1 MPKVPIIMPQ
11 LGESIA
17 EATIVRFCVEI
28 GDTVETDQEI
38 IEVETNKA
46 VMGVTTP
53 CAGKIENFSA
63 SVNEAYPIGTVLG
76 YVEAS
81 VEDAER
87 LNATGAGPIAERAA
101 QIEPEPVSFES
112 NEGARGI
119 SVPIRSEG
127 GPFVSPRVRARIDD
141 LGWSPPEIELL
152 AGTGKGGRVTAR
164 DLEKYLAALE
174 SSPTEKASAM
184 RLAVSDSMRRSWA
197 RPLATAGVALPLDPL
212 LDHRKQ
218 IEIPPGPALYVAKA
232 LAVAI
237 SEHPRYAARLAG
249 DQLILPKSIDIG
261 IAVEVED
268 GIIVPVIRNLDQ
280 QPISKLGKVY
290 QDLVSAAR
298 TRRLP
303 EEARE
308 GSIAS
313 VTNFGPLGIT
323 WATPIPLPTETLI
336 VGLGRGEK
344 RPVWDEAQGQFKPIL
359 MAELTVTFDHRIMD
373 GGASG
378 RLIQRMMTLLAEPE
392 NL

>member
-17 EATIVRFCVEI
+17 EATVVRFCVEV
-28 GDTVETDQEI
+28 GDVVETDQEI
-38 IEVETNKA
+38 VEVETNKA

-53 CAGKIENFSA
+53 CAGKIESFSA
-63 SVNEAYPIGTVLG
+63 AVNEAYPIGTVLG
-76 YVEAS
+76 YVDAS

-87 LNATGAGPIAERAA
+87 LNAAGAGPIPEPAAET
-101 QIEPEPVSFES
+101 EPVSFQSSEPT
-112 NEGARGI
+112 RGV
-119 SVPIRSEG
+119 SAPVRSG
-127 GPFVSPRVRARIDD
+127 SGPFISPRVRARIDD
-141 LGWSPPEIELL
+141 LGWSQQEIGLL

-164 DLEKYLAALE
+164 DLENYLAALE
-174 SSPTEKASAM
+174 SSPAEKASAM

-197 RPLATAGVALPLDPL
+197 RPLATAGVAFPLDPL
-212 LDHRKQ
+212 LRHRKQ
-218 IEIPPGPALYVAKA
+218 VDIPPGPALYVAKA

-237 SEHPRYAARLAG
+237 AEHPTYAARLVG

-280 QPISKLGKVY
+280 QPIFSLGKVY

-303 EEARE
+303 EDARE

-323 WATPIPLPTETLI
+323 WATPIPLPNETLI

-344 RPVWDEAQGQFKPIL
+344 RPVWDETSGQFKPVS

-378 RLIQRMMTLLAEPE
+378 RLIQRMLTLLSSPDE
-392 NL
+392 L

>member
-17 EATIVRFCVEI
+17 EATIVRFCVEV
-28 GDTVETDQEI
+28 GDAVETDQEI
-38 IEVETNKA
+38 VEVETNKA

-53 CAGKIENFSA
+53 CAGKIESFSA
-63 SVNEAYPIGTVLG
+63 AVNEVYPIGTVLG

-87 LNATGAGPIAERAA
+87 LNAAGAGPIAEHAA
-101 QIEPEPVSFES
+101 QIEPVSFQS
-112 NEGARGI
+112 SEGVRGV
-119 SVPIRSEG
+119 SAPIGSQG
-127 GPFVSPRVRARIDD
+127 GPFISPRVRARIDD
-141 LGWSPPEIELL
+141 LGWSQQEIGLL

-164 DLEKYLAALE
+164 DLENYLATLE
-174 SSPTEKASAM
+174 ASPTEKASAM

-197 RPLATAGVALPLDPL
+197 RPLATAGVAFPLDPIL
-212 LDHRKQ
+212 NHRKQ
-218 IEIPPGPALYVAKA
+218 IEIGPGPALYVAKA

-237 SEHPRYAARLAG
+237 AEHPAYAARLAG
-249 DQLILPKSIDIG
+249 DQLVLPKSIDIG

-280 QPISKLGKVY
+280 QPIAGLGKVY

-308 GSIAS
+308 GSVAS

-344 RPVWDEAQGQFKPIL
+344 RPVWDEASGQFKPVL
-359 MAELTVTFDHRIMD
+359 MAELTITFDHRILD
-373 GGASG
+373 GGAAG
-378 RLIQRMMTLLAEPE
+378 RLVQRMVSLLKEPE
-392 NL
+392 EL

>member
-17 EATIVRFCVEI
+17 EATVVRFCVDV
-28 GDTVETDQEI
+28 GGAVETDQEI

-53 CAGKIENFSA
+53 CAGKIESFSA
-63 SVNEAYPIGTVLG
+63 SVNETYPIGTVLG

-87 LNATGAGPIAERAA
+87 LNASGAGPIAQPTA
-101 QIEPEPVSFES
+101 QVEPEPVSFQPSEATT
-112 NEGARGI
+112 GGFA
-119 SVPIRSEG
+119 PIRSPG
-127 GPFVSPRVRARIDD
+127 GPFISPRVRARMDD
-141 LGWSPPEIELL
+141 LGWRQQEIGLL

-164 DLEKYLAALE
+164 DLESYLAALE
-174 SSPTEKASAM
+174 SNPTEKASAM

-197 RPLATAGVALPLDPL
+197 RPLATAGVAFALDPIL
-212 LDHRKQ
+212 AHRKQ

-237 SEHPRYAARLAG
+237 AEHPAYVARLAG

-268 GIIVPVIRNLDQ
+268 GIIVPVLRRLDQ
-280 QPISKLGKVY
+280 QPISELGKTY
-290 QDLVSAAR
+290 QDLVNAAR
-298 TRRLP
+298 ARRLS
-303 EEARE
+303 EDIRE
-308 GSIAS
+308 GSVAS

-323 WATPIPLPTETLI
+323 WATPIPLPNETLI

-344 RPVWDEAQGQFKPIL
+344 RPVWDEESGQFKPVL
-359 MAELTVTFDHRIMD
+359 MAELTITFDHRIMD

-378 RLIQRMMTLLAEPE
+378 RLIQRMVSLLAKPE
-392 NL
+392 EL

>member
-17 EATIVRFCVEI
+17 EATVVRFCVEV
-28 GDTVETDQEI
+28 GDVVETDQEI
-38 IEVETNKA
+38 VEVETNKA

-53 CAGKIENFSA
+53 CAGKIESFSA
-63 SVNEAYPIGTVLG
+63 AVNEAYPIGTVLG
-76 YVEAS
+76 YVDAS

-87 LNATGAGPIAERAA
+87 LNAAGAGPIPEPAAET
-101 QIEPEPVSFES
+101 EPVSFQSSEPT
-112 NEGARGI
+112 RGV
-119 SVPIRSEG
+119 SAPVRSG
-127 GPFVSPRVRARIDD
+127 SGPFISPRVRARIDD
-141 LGWSPPEIELL
+141 LGWSQQEIGLL

-164 DLEKYLAALE
+164 DLENYLAALE
-174 SSPTEKASAM
+174 SSPAEKASAM

-197 RPLATAGVALPLDPL
+197 RPLATAGVAFPLDPL
-212 LDHRKQ
+212 LRHRKQ
-218 IEIPPGPALYVAKA
+218 ADIPPGPALYVAKA

-237 SEHPRYAARLAG
+237 AEHPTYAARLVG

-280 QPISKLGKVY
+280 QPIFNLGKLY

-303 EEARE
+303 EDARE

-323 WATPIPLPTETLI
+323 WATPIPLPNETLI

-344 RPVWDEAQGQFKPIL
+344 RPVWDETSGQFKPVS
-359 MAELTVTFDHRIMD
+359 MAELTVTFDHRVMD

-378 RLIQRMMTLLAEPE
+378 RLIQRMLTLLSSPDE
-392 NL
+392 L

>member
-17 EATIVRFCVEI
+17 EATIVRFCVVV

-53 CAGKIENFSA
+53 CAGRIESFSA

-87 LNATGAGPIAERAA
+87 LNAAGAGPIAERAA

-164 DLEKYLAALE
+164 DLENYLAALE
-174 SSPTEKASAM
+174 SSPSEKASAM

-268 GIIVPVIRNLDQ
+268 GIIVPVIR
-280 QPISKLGKVY
+280 
-290 QDLVSAAR
+290 
-298 TRRLP
+298 RLP
-303 EEARE
+303 EETRE

-344 RPVWDEAQGQFKPIL
+344 RPVWDEAQGQFKPVL
-359 MAELTVTFDHRIMD
+359 MAELTITFDHRIMD

-378 RLIQRMMTLLAEPE
+378 RLIQRMMTLLADPE

>member
-17 EATIVRFCVEI
+17 EATIVHFCVEI

-53 CAGKIENFSA
+53 CAGKIESFSG
-63 SVNEAYPIGTVLG
+63 SINEAYPIGTVLG

-87 LNATGAGPIAERAA
+87 LNAAGGPIAEHAV
-101 QIEPEPVSFES
+101 QSEPEPVSFQS
-112 NEGARGI
+112 GEGTRG
-119 SVPIRSEG
+119 VAAPIRSEA
-127 GPFVSPRVRARIDD
+127 GPFISPRVRARIDD
-141 LGWSPPEIELL
+141 LGWSQQEIGLL

-164 DLEKYLAALE
+164 DLEHYLATLE
-174 SSPTEKASAM
+174 SNPTEKASAM
-184 RLAVSDSMRRSWA
+184 RLAVADSMRRSWA
-197 RPLATAGVALPLDPL
+197 RPLATAGVAFPLDPL
-212 LDHRKQ
+212 LSHRKQ

-232 LAVAI
+232 LALTI
-237 SEHPRYAARLAG
+237 SEHPTYAARLAG
-249 DQLILPKSIDIG
+249 DKLVLPKSIDIG

-268 GIIVPVIRNLDQ
+268 GIIVPVLRNLDQ

-290 QDLVSAAR
+290 QELVSAAR

-303 EEARE
+303 EDARE

-323 WATPIPLPTETLI
+323 WATPIPLPAETLI

-344 RPVWDEAQGQFKPIL
+344 RPVWDEASRQFKPVS
-359 MAELTVTFDHRIMD
+359 MAELTITFDHRIID
-373 GGASG
+373 GGACG
-378 RLIQRMMTLLAEPE
+378 RLIQRMLALLAEPE
-392 NL
+392 DL

>member
-17 EATIVRFCVEI
+17 EATIVRFSVEI

-53 CAGKIENFSA
+53 CAGKIDSFL
-63 SVNEAYPIGTVLG
+63 VTIDEAYPIGTVLG

-87 LNATGAGPIAERAA
+87 LNAAGVGPVAQHAVQSEPLSFQPSERTHA
-101 QIEPEPVSFES
+101 
-112 NEGARGI
+112 I
-119 SVPIRSEG
+119 SSPIRSES
-127 GPFVSPRVRARIDD
+127 GPFISPRVRARLDD
-141 LGWSPPEIELL
+141 LGWSQQEVGLL
-152 AGTGKGGRVTAR
+152 AGTGKGGRITAR
-164 DLEKYLAALE
+164 DLENYLAALE
-174 SSPTEKASAM
+174 SSPSEKASAM

-197 RPLATAGVALPLDPL
+197 RPLATAGVAFPLDPL
-212 LDHRKQ
+212 LNHRKQ
-218 IEIPPGPALYVAKA
+218 IEVPPGPALYVAKA

-237 SEHPRYAARLAG
+237 SEHPTYAARLAG
-249 DQLILPKSIDIG
+249 DKLVLPKSIDIG

-280 QPISKLGKVY
+280 QAISKLGKIY
-290 QDLVSAAR
+290 QELVSAAR

-303 EEARE
+303 EDARE

-344 RPVWDEAQGQFKPIL
+344 RPVWDETSSQFKPVS
-359 MAELTVTFDHRIMD
+359 MAELTITFDHRIMD
-373 GGASG
+373 GGAAG
-378 RLIQRMMTLLAEPE
+378 RLIQRMVALLAEPE
-392 NL
+392 DL

>member
-1 MPKVPIIMPQ
+1 MPQ

-17 EATIVRFCVEI
+17 EATIVRFCVEV

-53 CAGKIENFSA
+53 CAGKIESFSA
-63 SVNEAYPIGTVLG
+63 AVNEAYPIGTVLG

-87 LNATGAGPIAERAA
+87 LNAAGAGPIAERPT
-101 QIEPEPVSFES
+101 QIEPEAVPFQSS
-112 NEGARGI
+112 DAARGL
-119 SVPIRSEG
+119 SFPIGSPS
-127 GPFVSPRVRARIDD
+127 GPFISPRVKARLDD
-141 LGWSPPEIELL
+141 LGWSQQEIGLI

-164 DLEKYLAALE
+164 DLENYLATLE
-174 SSPTEKASAM
+174 ASSTEKASAM

-197 RPLATAGVALPLDPL
+197 RPLATAGVAFPLDPIL
-212 LDHRKQ
+212 NHRKQ
-218 IEIPPGPALYVAKA
+218 MESAPGPALYVAKA

-237 SEHPRYAARLAG
+237 AEHPSYAARLAG
-249 DQLILPKSIDIG
+249 DQLVLPKSIDIG

-268 GIIVPVIRNLDQ
+268 GIIVPVVRNLDQ
-280 QPISKLGKVY
+280 QPISRLGKVY
-290 QDLVSAAR
+290 QELVSAAR

-336 VGLGRGEK
+336 AGLGQGEK
-344 RPVWDEAQGQFKPIL
+344 RPVWDEAAGQFKPVL
-359 MAELTVTFDHRIMD
+359 MAELTITFDHRVMD
-373 GGASG
+373 GGAAG
-378 RLIQRMMTLLAEPE
+378 RLIQQMVGLLAEPE
-392 NL
+392 RL

>member
-17 EATIVRFCVEI
+17 EATVVRFCVEV
-28 GDTVETDQEI
+28 GDAVENDQEI
-38 IEVETNKA
+38 VEVETSKA

-53 CAGKIENFSA
+53 CAGKIESFSA

-87 LNATGAGPIAERAA
+87 LNASGAGPIAQPTTKLES
-101 QIEPEPVSFES
+101 EPVSVQTSER
-112 NEGARGI
+112 ARGGFA
-119 SVPIRSEG
+119 PIRSQG
-127 GPFVSPRVRARIDD
+127 APFISPRVRARMDD
-141 LGWSPPEIELL
+141 LGWSQQEIGLL
-152 AGTGKGGRVTAR
+152 PGTGKGGRVTAR
-164 DLEKYLAALE
+164 DLENYLAALE
-174 SSPTEKASAM
+174 SNPTEKASAM

-197 RPLATAGVALPLDPL
+197 RPLATAGVAFALDPIVA
-212 LDHRKQ
+212 HRKQ

-237 SEHPRYAARLAG
+237 AEHPAYVARLAG

-268 GIIVPVIRNLDQ
+268 GIIVPVIRRLDQ
-280 QPISKLGKVY
+280 LPISELGKTY
-290 QDLVSAAR
+290 RDLVSAAR
-298 TRRLP
+298 TRRLS
-303 EEARE
+303 EDIRE
-308 GSIAS
+308 GSVAS

-344 RPVWDEAQGQFKPIL
+344 RPVWDEASGQFKPVL
-359 MAELTVTFDHRIMD
+359 MAELTITFDHRVMD
-373 GGASG
+373 GGAAG
-378 RLIQRMMTLLAEPE
+378 RLIQRLVALLAMPE
-392 NL
+392 EL